1 MKKFLGIYAILA
13 LSVVSCKDAAA
24 DKFVEN
30 NVQATELPTVN
41 IEDLPVVG
49 FDKEVLDLGSL
60 KMGEVG
66 HGSVLITN
74 NGKTDL
80 VIYNAQGSC
89 GCTVPE
95 TPKEPIKPGQS
106 YEMKVSFDS
115 AGKPG
120 LQQKTVT
127 LTTNTAQG
135 REVFTVKA
143 QVITE

>member
-1 MKKFLGIYAILA
+1 MKKVLGIYAILA
-13 LSVVSCKDAAA
+13 LTVVSCKEAAA

-30 NVQATELPTVN
+30 NTTAAEAPAIN

-49 FDKEVLDLGSL
+49 LSTDVLDLGTL
-60 KMGEVG
+60 TMGQIGE
-66 HGSVLITN
+66 GSVMITN
-74 NGKTDL
+74 NGKSDL
-80 VIYNAQGSC
+80 VIYSAQGSC

-95 TPKEPIKPGQS
+95 TPREPIKPGES
-106 YEMKVSFDS
+106 YEMKVTFDS

-120 LQQKTVT
+120 LQQKSVT

-143 QVITE
+143 QVLTE

>member
-1 MKKFLGIYAILA
+1 MKKVLGIYAILA
-13 LSVVSCKDAAA
+13 LTVVSCKEAAA

-30 NVQATELPTVN
+30 NNTATEVPVIN
-41 IEDLPVVG
+41 PEDLAVVALST
-49 FDKEVLDLGSL
+49 DVLDLGTL
-60 KMGEVG
+60 KMGQVG
-66 HGSVLITN
+66 EGSVVITN
-74 NGKTDL
+74 TGKSDL
-80 VIYNAQGSC
+80 IIYSAQGSC

-95 TPKEPIKPGQS
+95 TPREPIKPGQS
-106 YEMKVSFDS
+106 YEMKVTFDS

-120 LQQKTVT
+120 LQQKSVT